1 MFLRYKIV
9 TRHAFQQFMPT
20 HAAKHFKEENTI
32 YKLRKF
38 FKNLDDL
45 RSGRIEE
52 LHWGYRYID
61 SNRGES

>member
-1 MFLRYKIV
+1 MFLRYKKV

-45 RSGRIEE
+45 LTSRIEE
-52 LHWGYRYID
+52 L
-61 SNRGES
+61 N